1 MILKG
6 TGILWMTGKKHNGKR
21 RGSRTKEKAPI
32 KKTEGAAGEIKGK
45 LVKRRVMEDN
55 RGECFNKKLVS
66 NAAKMSDMMR
76 DEKTDGLASQSD
88 GH

>member
-1 MILKG
+1 
-6 TGILWMTGKKHNGKR
+6 
-21 RGSRTKEKAPI
+21 
-32 KKTEGAAGEIKGK
+32 
-45 LVKRRVMEDN
+45 MEDN

-88 GH
+88 GR